1 MCLHPSKFLWP
12 ELMSFWDGKNEAIVS
27 ECAEIIAKMNILTDP
42 GSNMNQLL
50 DALALRG
57 IFSKLL
63 KQAGAIKLS
72 LPRLVALLEKLV
84 PLQSETIRTCLQA
97 EPDKW
102 ETLALQNS
110 EKEEL
115 KDSHMTTEQVQTFY
129 EQQTTG
135 LEEKVPLEDL
145 INLSRRVSDEVPE
158 YRHSDYQAAIAAIAI
173 SQKKPFIVVVSP
185 TASGK
190 TWI

>member
-1 MCLHPSKFLWP
+1 MCHYPSKFLWP

-27 ECAEIIAKMNILTDP
+27 ECAEIIAKMDILTDP

-84 PLQSETIRTCLQA
+84 PL
-97 EPDKW
+97 
-102 ETLALQNS
+102 
-110 EKEEL
+110 
-115 KDSHMTTEQVQTFY
+115 
-129 EQQTTG
+129 
-135 LEEKVPLEDL
+135 
-145 INLSRRVSDEVPE
+145 
-158 YRHSDYQAAIAAIAI
+158 
-173 SQKKPFIVVVSP
+173 
-185 TASGK
+185 
-190 TWI
+190 

>member
-1 MCLHPSKFLWP
+1 MCHYPSKFLWP

-27 ECAEIIAKMNILTDP
+27 ECAEIIAKMDILTDP

-84 PLQSETIRTCLQA
+84 LLQSETIRTCL
-97 EPDKW
+97 
-102 ETLALQNS
+102 
-110 EKEEL
+110 
-115 KDSHMTTEQVQTFY
+115 
-129 EQQTTG
+129 
-135 LEEKVPLEDL
+135 
-145 INLSRRVSDEVPE
+145 
-158 YRHSDYQAAIAAIAI
+158 
-173 SQKKPFIVVVSP
+173 
-185 TASGK
+185 
-190 TWI
+190 